1 MRKILSIFKAFLE
14 IIVAP
19 FNVIIKSNG
28 IGLDN
33 TRWTKAWVIFIV
45 AAIVVTGLVL
55 YYYSDYIFVK

>member
-33 TRWTKAWVIFIV
+33 TKWTKAWVIFIV
-45 AAIVVTGLVL
+45 AALVVAGLVL